1 MDRRQR
7 SDTKASRQSTVLFL
21 LMSSGPEDST
31 KKQANKGP
39 SPLLISAFAGAVV
52 VSIVIPGA
60 IWLRRKNPQ
69 FSNLPP
75 PARQVIRR
83 GSTLQLPLLGS
94 HHATVAPP
102 KRGPRQTSQPFPRI
116 TPTPTSVPAFGL
128 QETGDVTETKS
139 SEEDDPPPQQLDF
152 NPALLT
158 AKAFGIATLAVTVGA
173 VTLVWGVKSAMGVE
187 NTEQFARRMRE
198 IIITRMPI
206 LSSRIHRSHTEE
218 YEEGRT
224 PHVDPKWNWD
234 DAEKRLTDAFDKDGL
249 SGWAEV
255 AVKEL
260 EAEEV
265 IEREKRAAL
274 GDARAEP

>member
-1 MDRRQR
+1 
-7 SDTKASRQSTVLFL
+7 
-21 LMSSGPEDST
+21 MSSGPEDST

-52 VSIVIPGA
+52 ASIVIPGA
-60 IWLRRKNPQ
+60 IWLRRRKNPQ

-102 KRGPRQTSQPFPRI
+102 KREPRQTSQPFPRI

-128 QETGDVTETKS
+128 QETGDVTETRS

-265 IEREKRAAL
+265 TEREKRAAL